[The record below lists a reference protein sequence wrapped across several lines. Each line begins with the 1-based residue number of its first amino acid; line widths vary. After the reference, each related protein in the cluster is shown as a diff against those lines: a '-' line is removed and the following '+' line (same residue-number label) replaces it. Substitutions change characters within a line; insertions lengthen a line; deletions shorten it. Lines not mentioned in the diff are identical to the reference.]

1 MNYLEELIKTIEI
14 LRSPEGCEWD
24 RQQTHQTIRQN
35 MLEEAYEAAEAI
47 DENNP
52 EHIKEEL
59 GDVLLQVVLHSQIA
73 KDNNEFDI
81 QVPYNT

>member
-1 MNYLEELIKTIEI
+1 MNYLDELIKTIEI
-14 LRSPEGCEWD
+14 LRSPQGCEWD

-59 GDVLLQVVLHSQIA
+59 GDVLL
-73 KDNNEFDI
+73 
-81 QVPYNT
+81 